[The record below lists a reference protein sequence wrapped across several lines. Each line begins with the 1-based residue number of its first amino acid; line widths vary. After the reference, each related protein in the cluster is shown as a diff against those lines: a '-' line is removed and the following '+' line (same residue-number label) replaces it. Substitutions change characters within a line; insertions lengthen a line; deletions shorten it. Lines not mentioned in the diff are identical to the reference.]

1 VRISDKQLYLVIAA
15 CAVVVHLGSLWNR
28 FALDDNYIILFNPLV
43 HSVSGVWQAFLHP
56 YWPADLGGKVY
67 RPLVVATYA
76 VDWQLNS
83 TMWFHAVNLLWHAGT
98 AVAVAVLARHLSSIS
113 ASPSMLPEAAPPAP
127 PAPAAPPALRPQYV
141 ALAAGLLFAVHPV
154 HVEAIANAIG
164 RAELMA
170 AAFAVLAVYAAVV
183 KQSVTWSL
191 VALTAG
197 LLSKENAAVAP
208 ALIVWAWT
216 LGLGRPSRATMRRF
230 AVSWVLLAVVY
241 GVARWVILH
250 PYGHYQNLAPV
261 FVGQGHVAVRLT
273 GIAAFADMARLL
285 VFPLTLRVDYSP
297 AERTI
302 VHSLWDARLALGLLC
317 FALWLFLVIVLWRR
331 RRRIE
336 AFGMGWIGIALLP
349 VANLLFPVGIVVAER
364 TLYLPSVGLA
374 LVFGAWLGNAGRAP
388 RAYWGILTLVVG
400 FGAIRSAVRVPVWRS
415 DLTLTVSML
424 DDSPRSYV
432 GRARTGALLLASRQ
446 PQKGLAAFQ
455 QALAIFEGFTTLVSA
470 ADAAFASG
478 QPELA
483 HQYMAKA
490 DLLCVGCPGG
500 YRLEAKVAL
509 SRGDSATADSLLAHD
524 RLINSR

>member
-1 VRISDKQLYLVIAA
+1 MRLSDKQLYLVVAA

-28 FALDDNYIILFNPLV
+28 FAMDDNYIILFNPLV
-43 HSVSGVWQAFLHP
+43 HSVSGIWRGFLYP
-56 YWPADLGGKVY
+56 YWPADFGGKVY

-83 TMWFHAVNLLWHAGT
+83 AMWFHAVNLLWHAGT
-98 AVAVAVLARHLSSIS
+98 AVAVTALARQLSSTF
-113 ASPSMLPEAAPPAP
+113 AGPSVL
-127 PAPAAPPALRPQYV
+127 PAASFPQTPQHV

-170 AAFAVLAVYAAVV
+170 AAFAVLAVYAALV
-183 KQSVTWSL
+183 KQSVAWSL

-208 ALIVWAWT
+208 ALIMWAWI

-230 AVSWVLLAVVY
+230 VVSWVLLAIVY
-241 GVARWVILH
+241 GVARWIILH
-250 PYGHYQNLAPV
+250 PYAHYQNLAPV

-273 GIAAFADMARLL
+273 GIAALADIARLL

-302 VHSLWDARLALGLLC
+302 VHSLWDGRLALGLLC
-317 FALWLFLVIVLWRR
+317 LALWVFLVITLWRR

-336 AFGMGWIGIALLP
+336 AFGVGWIGIALLP
-349 VANLLFPVGIVVAER
+349 VANLLFPVGVVVAER

-374 LVFGAWLGNAGRAP
+374 LAFGAWLGKAGRAP
-388 RAYWGILTLVVG
+388 RVYWGIMALVVG
-400 FGAIRSAVRVPVWRS
+400 FGAIRSAVRVPVWRN
-415 DLTLTVSML
+415 DLTVTLSIL

-432 GRARTGALLLASRQ
+432 GPARTGSLLLGGRQ
-446 PQKGLAAFQ
+446 PQKALAAFQ
-455 QALAIFEGFTTLVSA
+455 QALRVFEGFATLVAA

-478 QPELA
+478 QPALA
-483 HQYMAKA
+483 HQYMDNA
-490 DLLCVGCPGG
+490 DRLCVGCPAG
-500 YRLEAKVAL
+500 YRLQAQAAL
-509 SRGDSATADSLLAHD
+509 ARGDRASADSLLAHD

>member
-1 VRISDKQLYLVIAA
+1 VRISDKQLYLVVAA

-28 FALDDNYIILFNPLV
+28 FAMDDNYIILLNPLV
-43 HSVSGVWQAFLHP
+43 HSASGIWQAFLHP
-56 YWPADLGGKVY
+56 YWPADFGGKVY

-83 TMWFHAVNLLWHAGT
+83 AMWFHAVNLLWHAGA
-98 AVAVAVLARHLSSIS
+98 AVAVTALAKRFSSTF
-113 ASPSMLPEAAPPAP
+113 APSPQT
-127 PAPAAPPALRPQYV
+127 PQHV

-183 KQSVTWSL
+183 KQSVAGSL

-208 ALIVWAWT
+208 ALIMWAWI
-216 LGLGRPSRATMRRF
+216 LELGRPSRAIMGRF
-230 AVSWVLLAVVY
+230 VVSWVLLAVVY
-241 GVARWVILH
+241 GVARWIILH
-250 PYGHYQNLAPV
+250 PYAHYQNLAPV

-273 GIAAFADMARLL
+273 GIAALADMARLL
-285 VFPLTLRVDYSP
+285 VFPLALRVDYSP

-302 VHSLWDARLALGLLC
+302 VHSLWDGRFALGLLC
-317 FALWLFLVIVLWRR
+317 LAVWVFLVIALWRR

-336 AFGMGWIGIALLP
+336 AFGIGWIGIALLP
-349 VANLLFPVGIVVAER
+349 VANLLFPVGVVVAER
-364 TLYLPSVGLA
+364 TLYLPTVGLA
-374 LVFGAWLGNAGRAP
+374 LAFGAWLGNPGRAP
-388 RAYWGILTLVVG
+388 RVYWGILALIVG

-415 DLTLTVSML
+415 DLTVTISIL

-432 GRARTGALLLASRQ
+432 GPARSGSLLLANRQ
-446 PQKGLAAFQ
+446 PQRALAAFQ
-455 QALAIFEGFTTLVSA
+455 QAIAVFEGFSTLVAA

-483 HQYMAKA
+483 HRYMDHA
-490 DLLCVGCPGG
+490 DRLCVGCPAG
-500 YRLEAKVAL
+500 YRLQAEAAL
-509 SRGDSATADSLLAHD
+509 GRGDRASADSLLAHD
-524 RLINSR
+524 RLINPP